1 MSTQV
6 RNRQAVGV
14 KKPAKQANAKLSNA
28 ALRDVAFV
36 LYSLFRVGSLS
47 ATEILKE
54 AGDLLPQHR
63 TTLHEGARSILM
75 RGTTFT
81 EAVSG
86 LFPPTILTVVRAGDE
101 AGSLD
106 KVFYQIWQT
115 SKTQVEIEKLLGK
128 LRMPAVIAGFG
139 LVIVLAFMCF
149 LIPNIYSSFANT
161 APPNYKPSAVITW
174 SLAANEIVTTN
185 PMGIAFGVLVFII
198 SIIVLFNNDSVK
210 ASLGNQL
217 VKAAIRFPG
226 LGRAYANL
234 RFGVVAKYIE
244 IVSAAGLDS
253 NRRIDLVLDVL
264 PGPMRRG
271 LVAFRSEMFTKGISA
286 AATSEGRAPTDPRT
300 SEVLWPRY
308 FQLAFAQANEGD
320 WETPMREFGGVMIE
334 DGKEN
339 IAKQIQSLQIV
350 SLIIVGICVM
360 VPMSILYITVGEM
373 MSLSMSKLG

>member
-1 MSTQV
+1 MSAKKATKQV
-6 RNRQAVGV
+6 H
-14 KKPAKQANAKLSNA
+14 AKLTTGG
-28 ALRDVAFV
+28 LRDVSFV
-36 LYSLFRVGSLS
+36 LYSLFRVGSLD
-47 ATEILKE
+47 AAEILKE

-63 TTLHEGARSILM
+63 AILHEGARSILM
-75 RGTTFT
+75 RGNTFT
-81 EAVSG
+81 DAVSG
-86 LFPPTILTVVRAGDE
+86 LFAPTILTVIRAGDE

-149 LIPNIYSSFANT
+149 LIPSIYSSFANT
-161 APPNYKPSAVITW
+161 APPNYQPSAVITW
-174 SLAANEIVTTN
+174 SLAVNEIVTTN
-185 PMGIAFGVLVFII
+185 PTGVALGVVVFIVT
-198 SIIVLFNNDSVK
+198 IIALLNNASVK
-210 ASLGNQL
+210 ASIGNQM
-217 VKAAIRFPG
+217 VKAAVRFPK
-226 LGRAYANL
+226 LGRAYGNL

-253 NRRIDLVLDVL
+253 NRRVDLVLDVL

-320 WETPMREFGGVMIE
+320 WEAPMREFGGVMIE

-339 IAKQIQSLQIV
+339 IAKQIQSLQVV
-350 SLIIVGICVM
+350 SLIIVGICVL
-360 VPMSILYITVGEM
+360 VPMSILYMTLGEM